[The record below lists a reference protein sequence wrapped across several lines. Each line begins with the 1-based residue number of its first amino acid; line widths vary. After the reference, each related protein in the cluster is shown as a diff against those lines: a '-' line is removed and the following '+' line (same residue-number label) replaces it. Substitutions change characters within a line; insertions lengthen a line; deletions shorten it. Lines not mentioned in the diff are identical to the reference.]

1 MLRNKF
7 SMDTI
12 VGQRC
17 DIDVT
22 DIDGEKAMMDLEKG
36 KYFVLNNVGSSIWDI
51 ISVPSSIKEIITR
64 LMEEYDVDTTICEQC
79 TLEFLG
85 RLNDA
90 ELITIH

>member
-1 MLRNKF
+1 MFKNKL
-7 SMDTI
+7 SMDTV

-22 DIDGEKAMMDLEKG
+22 DIDGEKAMMDINKG
-36 KYFVLNNVGSSIWDI
+36 RYFVLNNVSSSIWDI
-51 ISVPSSIKEIITR
+51 ISKPCSIKEIIMR
-64 LMEEYDVDTTICEQC
+64 LMEEYDVEATTCEQC

-85 RLNDA
+85 RLKDA